1 MNFLKKLFIP
11 RKDVS
16 VASFWEWFMDNEKSF
31 YRTVKNQDNVDKN
44 FMGKLF
50 PQLQSLNPKFY
61 CLTGMYDKQTVELI
75 VTTESDIKSFV
86 FAEELISAAPVLEG
100 WRFTALTP
108 PTGFHDANIDMDG
121 YRHPIR
127 EGQ

>member
-50 PQLQSLNPKFY
+50 PQL
-61 CLTGMYDKQTVELI
+61 
-75 VTTESDIKSFV
+75 
-86 FAEELISAAPVLEG
+86 
-100 WRFTALTP
+100 
-108 PTGFHDANIDMDG
+108 
-121 YRHPIR
+121 
-127 EGQ
+127 

>member
-1 MNFLKKLFIP
+1 
-11 RKDVS
+11 
-16 VASFWEWFMDNEKSF
+16 
-31 YRTVKNQDNVDKN
+31 
-44 FMGKLF
+44 
-50 PQLQSLNPKFY
+50 
-61 CLTGMYDKQTVELI
+61 MYDKQTVELI